1 MIKKILSIILL
12 LCFSLSY
19 VYSSDIFMWEAQSN
33 LTILENKLVQLENSS
48 IEKQKQIDSLE
59 LNLNLANQDLANA
72 ISYSKSLEKQQIETS
87 QQLETVSKSLK
98 KQGMQLAVYR
108 ITLMIAIPVTFTIGL
123 IAGWKLREFIQ

>member
-1 MIKKILSIILL
+1 MIKKTLSIIVL
-12 LCFSLSY
+12 LCFSLSC

-33 LTILENKLVQLENSS
+33 LTILEDKLVQLENSS
-48 IEKQKQIDSLE
+48 IEKQKQIDNLE
-59 LNLNLANQDLANA
+59 LNLNLANQDLNNA

-98 KQGMQLAVYR
+98 KQDTQLAVYR

-123 IAGWKLREFIQ
+123 IAGWKLKEFIQ